1 MHIQVRSI
9 IIIQIYK
16 VTFIHTL
23 FCSSTRNVKKQTIEI
38 RIIFTFYLISASGKE
53 KARKMYTI
61 YEKYVETKIRK
72 QKNIQKHKPK
82 PQCFYFLN
90 PFLLFPFDFRWL
102 GKGYEIMGCE

>member
-1 MHIQVRSI
+1 
-9 IIIQIYK
+9 
-16 VTFIHTL
+16 
-23 FCSSTRNVKKQTIEI
+23 
-38 RIIFTFYLISASGKE
+38 
-53 KARKMYTI
+53 MYTI

>member
-38 RIIFTFYLISASGKE
+38 RIIFTFLPYFCKWKRESK
-53 KARKMYTI
+53 
-61 YEKYVETKIRK
+61 
-72 QKNIQKHKPK
+72 KNVYNI
-82 PQCFYFLN
+82 
-90 PFLLFPFDFRWL
+90 
-102 GKGYEIMGCE
+102 